1 MSNQVPARERPSWYP
16 KVSTALFGMVHLRP
30 LPNTPNAAEPFEA
43 VAARAEAEA
52 ALLLDLGFDGIII
65 ENMGDAPYLN
75 RQAPAEIVAA
85 MSVITHRIAMRGG
98 VVGLQILAGANEA
111 ALAVATICGIDF
123 IRAEGF
129 VFGHLA
135 DEGWMNADAGTLTR
149 YRRRLGSDVSI
160 FCDVQKKHSSHAVTA
175 DLTLDDWFHGAEF
188 SGAEGVIVT
197 GRHTGD
203 ALNEDDLRPL
213 GNCRLPVL
221 IGSGVTPENVDRYL
235 GTVDGVIVGSALKHN
250 GDWREP
256 ICEQRAREMRDAV
269 SAHACPLPIA

>member
-1 MSNQVPARERPSWYP
+1 M
-16 KVSTALFGMVHLRP
+16 
-30 LPNTPNAAEPFEA
+30 
-43 VAARAEAEA
+43 
-52 ALLLDLGFDGIII
+52 
-65 ENMGDAPYLN
+65 
-75 RQAPAEIVAA
+75 
-85 MSVITHRIAMRGG
+85 
-98 VVGLQILAGANEA
+98 
-111 ALAVATICGIDF
+111 
-123 IRAEGF
+123 
-129 VFGHLA
+129 
-135 DEGWMNADAGTLTR
+135 
-149 YRRRLGSDVSI
+149 
-160 FCDVQKKHSSHAVTA
+160 
-175 DLTLDDWFHGAEF
+175 DDWFHGAEF